1 MDISEQRGRYDRG
14 LAILRRLA
22 DEEEPALLR
31 DLADIAPDLGRLVVE
46 FPYGELYSRP
56 ALDLR
61 HRQLATIGAL
71 TALGHAAPQLRFHIG
86 GALNIGCG
94 RTEIVEAI
102 MHVVPYA
109 GFPASINA
117 LGEAGRVFGEHDS
130 EADADDRS
138 PGTSED
144 RYERGWKAL
153 REIDGEAGEAVIASL
168 EDIAPDLARYIIE
181 FTFGDIYVRPGL
193 DLRAR
198 EVVTIAACT
207 ALGSAL
213 PQLKVHVHGL
223 LNVGGTREEVVETIM
238 QMAVYTGF
246 PAAINA
252 MNAARE
258 VFAARD

>member
-14 LAILRRLA
+14 LAILRRLGG
-22 DEEEPALLR
+22 EEEPALLR
-31 DLADIAPDLGRLVVE
+31 DLADIAPDLGRLIVE
-46 FPYGELYSRP
+46 FPYGDVYSRP
-56 ALDLR
+56 ALSLR

-94 RTEIVEAI
+94 RTEVVEAI

-117 LGEAGRVFGEHDS
+117 LGEAKRVFGEHDGDAA
-130 EADADDRS
+130 ADHQS
-138 PGTSED
+138 PGTSEE
-144 RYERGWKAL
+144 RYARGWKAL

-223 LNVGGTREEVVETIM
+223 LNVGGTKDEVVETIM
-238 QMAVYTGF
+238 QMAVYAGF

-258 VFAARD
+258 VFAARE